1 MEKFYLDDY
10 LKSRNKEDGQQGL
23 DFQKLCRRVNA
34 EFLREWEDGTENLD
48 SALRIQKKA
57 IIGYEN
63 EVSYF
68 KSRIR
73 QLIKKYGAEHS
84 SYPGWYKSLED
95 GIYQENWGLAGVS
108 EWFWEKYRE
117 SSSAKIIGDRIYFL
131 EEGRMRLKPQIIS
144 KDRREQMI
152 RAFLLLT
159 PEERLDKETHEVY
172 MLDGTRV
179 TIFGGGMTK
188 SGQDVIIFRRYII
201 PNYSFEEQAARGTIP
216 ANSIPLFKA
225 MVQLGYNVAFTGAV
239 RSAKT
244 TFLST
249 WQSYEDPNLEGV
261 MVETDPEIPI
271 HALMPEAPI
280 VQLIADNEKLKHLS
294 KNLLRSD
301 ADYFILAEARDGI
314 ALDTAVK
321 IASKGTRRM
330 KITFHSR
337 EPLDFPYDV
346 AFEIIKSLGGDL
358 DSTARKVAASF
369 DYIFHFIQLKNKSH
383 KRLKSI
389 YELGLNR
396 KTGEIRMTEICRYD
410 HKDDRWQWE
419 YSVGEDKLS
428 AGEEENAGALEI
440 FLTELSSLASQSIG
454 AAGITSCENGRSTE
468 EERYVS
474 KREGRDG

>member
-10 LKSRNKEDGQQGL
+10 VKSRTKETDQRGL
-23 DFQKLCRRVNA
+23 DFQKLCRRVNT
-34 EFLREWEDGTENLD
+34 EFLREWEEGKENLD

-84 SYPGWYKSLED
+84 SYPSWYESLED

-108 EWFWEKYRE
+108 EWFSEKFGE

-131 EEGRMRLKPQIIS
+131 EDGQMCLKLQTIS

-159 PEERLDKETHEVY
+159 PEERLDKEFHEVY

-179 TIFGGGMTK
+179 TIFGGSMTK
-188 SGQDVIIFRRYII
+188 RGQDAIIFRRYII
-201 PNYSFEEQAARGTIP
+201 PSYSFEEQAARGTIP
-216 ANSIPLFKA
+216 ENSIPLFKA
-225 MVQLGYNVAFTGAV
+225 MVRLGYNVAFTGAV
-239 RSAKT
+239 RTAKT

-249 WQSYEDPNLEGV
+249 WQSYEDRSLEGV

-271 HALMPEAPI
+271 HILMPEAPI
-280 VQLIADNEKLKHLS
+280 LQLIADNEKLKHLS

-330 KITFHSR
+330 KITFHTR
-337 EPLDFPYDV
+337 DPLDFSYDV
-346 AFEIIKSLGGDL
+346 AFEIIKSLGGNL

-369 DYIFHFIQLKNKSH
+369 DYIFHFIQLKNKNQ

-389 YELGLNR
+389 YELGIDKDTR
-396 KTGEIRMTEICRYD
+396 EICMKEICRYD
-410 HKDDRWQWE
+410 HKTDGWKWI
-419 YSVGEDKLS
+419 YAVSEDKLIS
-428 AGEEENAGALEI
+428 GKEENTEALGI
-440 FLTELSSLASQSIG
+440 FLKELTVLSNQNRRKNKNANGSQ
-454 AAGITSCENGRSTE
+454 
-468 EERYVS
+468 
-474 KREGRDG
+474 

>member
-10 LKSRNKEDGQQGL
+10 LKSRNNEADHRGL
-23 DFQKLCRRVNA
+23 DFQKLCRRVNT
-34 EFLREWEDGTENLD
+34 EFLREWDDGKENLD

-73 QLIKKYGAEHS
+73 QFIKKYGAEHS
-84 SYPGWYKSLED
+84 SYPGWYESLED

-108 EWFWEKYRE
+108 EWFSEKFME

-131 EEGRMRLKPQIIS
+131 DEGQMSLKPQTIS

-159 PEERLDKETHEVY
+159 PEERLDKEFHEVY

-188 SGQDVIIFRRYII
+188 RGQDVIIFRRYII
-201 PNYSFEEQAARGTIP
+201 PSYSFEEQAARGTIP
-216 ANSIPLFKA
+216 KNSIPLFLA
-225 MVQLGYNVAFTGAV
+225 MVSLGYNVAFTGAV
-239 RSAKT
+239 RTAKT

-249 WQSYEDPNLEGV
+249 WQSYEDKNLEGV

-271 HALMPEAPI
+271 HVLMPEAPI
-280 VQLIADNEKLKHLS
+280 LQLIADNEKLKHLS

-330 KITFHSR
+330 KITFHTR
-337 EPLDFPYDV
+337 DPLDFSYDV
-346 AFEIIKSLGGDL
+346 AFEIVKSLGGNL

-369 DYIFHFIQLKNKSH
+369 DYIFHFIQLKNKSQ

-389 YELGLNR
+389 YELGLDRN
-396 KTGEIRMTEICRYD
+396 KKEISMKEICRYD
-410 HKDDRWQWE
+410 HRTDAWTWE
-419 YSVGEDKLS
+419 YAVSEDKLII
-428 AGEEENAGALEI
+428 GEEENADALRL
-440 FLTELSSLASQSIG
+440 FLKELKRLSNSKGKRNQNAN
-454 AAGITSCENGRSTE
+454 GIR
-468 EERYVS
+468 
-474 KREGRDG
+474 

>member
-10 LKSRNKEDGQQGL
+10 LKSRTKEPDHRGL
-23 DFQKLCRRVNA
+23 DFQKLCRRVNT
-34 EFLREWEDGTENLD
+34 EFLREWDDGKENLD

-68 KSRIR
+68 KSRIS
-73 QLIKKYGAEHS
+73 QLIKKYGAEQS
-84 SYPGWYKSLED
+84 SYPGWYDSLED
-95 GIYQENWGLAGVS
+95 GIYQENWGLAGAS
-108 EWFWEKYRE
+108 EWFSEKFTE

-131 EEGRMRLKPQIIS
+131 EDGQMRLKPQTIS

-159 PEERLDKETHEVY
+159 PEERLDKEFHEVY

-179 TIFGGGMTK
+179 TIFGGSMTK
-188 SGQDVIIFRRYII
+188 RGQDVIIFRRYII
-201 PNYSFEEQAARGTIP
+201 PSYSFEEQAARGTIP
-216 ANSIPLFKA
+216 KNSIPLFRA
-225 MVQLGYNVAFTGAV
+225 MVRLGYNVAFTGAV
-239 RSAKT
+239 RTAKT

-249 WQSYEDPNLEGV
+249 WQSYEDKNLEGV

-271 HALMPEAPI
+271 HVLMPEAPI
-280 VQLIADNEKLKHLS
+280 LQLIADNEKLKHLS

-330 KITFHSR
+330 KITFHAR
-337 EPLDFPYDV
+337 DPLDFSYDV
-346 AFEIIKSLGGDL
+346 AFEIVKSLGGNL

-369 DYIFHFIQLKNKSH
+369 DYIFHFIQLKNKNQ

-389 YELGLNR
+389 YELGIDRNKR
-396 KTGEIRMTEICRYD
+396 EITMKEICRYD
-410 HKDDRWQWE
+410 YITDDWSWE
-419 YSVGEDKLS
+419 YAISEDKLII
-428 AGEEENAGALEI
+428 GGEENAEAMEFFLKELKALSN
-440 FLTELSSLASQSIG
+440 SSGRQSEN
-454 AAGITSCENGRSTE
+454 ANGIR
-468 EERYVS
+468 
-474 KREGRDG
+474 

>member
-10 LKSRNKEDGQQGL
+10 LKSRIKESDRCGL
-23 DFQKLCRRVNA
+23 DFQKLCTRVNA
-34 EFLREWEDGTENLD
+34 EFLREWEEGKENLD

-73 QLIKKYGAEHS
+73 QLVRKYGAEHS
-84 SYPGWYKSLED
+84 SYPGWYTSLED

-108 EWFWEKYRE
+108 EWFSEKFRE

-131 EEGRMRLKPQIIS
+131 EEGRMCQKSQTIS

-159 PEERLDKETHEVY
+159 PEERLDKEFHEVY

-179 TIFGGGMTK
+179 TIFGGTMTK
-188 SGQDVIIFRRYII
+188 RGQDVIIFRRYII

-216 ANSIPLFKA
+216 VNSIPLLKT
-225 MVQLGYNVAFTGAV
+225 MVRLGYNVAFTGAV
-239 RSAKT
+239 RTAKT

-249 WQSYEDPNLEGV
+249 WQSYEDRTLEGV

-271 HALMPEAPI
+271 HSLMPEAPI
-280 VQLIADNEKLKHLS
+280 IQLIADNEKLKHLS

-330 KITFHSR
+330 KITFHTR
-337 EPLDFPYDV
+337 DPLDFSYDV
-346 AFEIIKSLGGDL
+346 AFEIVKSLGGNL

-369 DYIFHFIQLKNKSH
+369 DFVFHFIQLKNKSQ

-389 YELGLNR
+389 YELGINR
-396 KTGEIRMTEICRYD
+396 ETREITMKGNLQI
-410 HKDDRWQWE
+410 
-419 YSVGEDKLS
+419 
-428 AGEEENAGALEI
+428 
-440 FLTELSSLASQSIG
+440 
-454 AAGITSCENGRSTE
+454 
-468 EERYVS
+468 
-474 KREGRDG
+474 

>member
-10 LKSRNKEDGQQGL
+10 LKSRARGNEQKGL
-23 DFQKLCRRVNA
+23 DFQKLCSRVNA
-34 EFLREWEDGTENLD
+34 EFLREWEEGNENPD

-73 QLIKKYGAEHS
+73 QLIRKYGAEHA
-84 SYPGWYKSLED
+84 SYPGWYESLED
-95 GIYQENWGLAGVS
+95 GIYQENWGLAGIS
-108 EWFWEKYRE
+108 EWFSEKFRD

-131 EEGRMRLKPQIIS
+131 EEGQMRLKPQKIT

-159 PEERLDKETHEVY
+159 PEERLDKEFHEVY

-188 SGQDVIIFRRYII
+188 RGQDVIIFRRYII

-216 ANSIPLFKA
+216 QNAIPLFRA
-225 MVQLGYNVAFTGAV
+225 MVGLGYNVAFTGAV
-239 RSAKT
+239 RTAKT

-249 WQSYEDPNLEGV
+249 WQSYEDRNLEGV

-271 HALMPEAPI
+271 HLLMPEAPI
-280 VQLIADNEKLKHLS
+280 LQLLADNEKLKHLA

-330 KITFHSR
+330 KITFHTR
-337 EPLDFPYDV
+337 DPLDFCYDV
-346 AFEIIKSLGGDL
+346 AFEIVKSLGGNL
-358 DSTARKVAASF
+358 DSTAKKVAASF
-369 DYIFHFIQLKNKSH
+369 DYIFHFIQLKNKNE

-389 YELGLNR
+389 YELGIHRN
-396 KTGEIRMTEICRYD
+396 THEIVMREICRYD
-410 HKDDRWQWE
+410 HKSGGWNWTFAV
-419 YSVGEDKLS
+419 SEDKQTI
-428 AGEEENAGALEI
+428 GEEEN
-440 FLTELSSLASQSIG
+440 TELFAVFL
-454 AAGITSCENGRSTE
+454 E
-468 EERYVS
+468 ELRHLS
-474 KREGRDG
+474 DLTRGSRNAN

>member
-10 LKSRNKEDGQQGL
+10 LKSRNRESDQLRL

-34 EFLREWEDGTENLD
+34 EFLREWEDGRENLD
-48 SALRIQKKA
+48 SALRIQKRA

-73 QLIKKYGAEHS
+73 QLIKKYGAEPS
-84 SYPGWYKSLED
+84 EYPGWYESLAD
-95 GIYQENWGLAGVS
+95 GIYQENWGLAGIS
-108 EWFWEKYRE
+108 EWFSEGYGE

-131 EEGRMRLKPQIIS
+131 EEGRMQLKPQTIS

-159 PEERLDKETHEVY
+159 PEERLDKEFHEVY

-188 SGQDVIIFRRYII
+188 RGQDVIIFRRYII
-201 PNYSFEEQAARGTIP
+201 PSYTFEEQAARGTIP
-216 ANSIPLFKA
+216 AEAIPLFKS
-225 MVQLGYNVAFTGAV
+225 MIRLGYNVAFTGSV
-239 RSAKT
+239 RTAKT

-249 WQSYEDPNLEGV
+249 WQSYEDPSLEGV

-271 HALMPEAPI
+271 HALMPDAPI
-280 VQLIADNEKLKHLS
+280 LQLIADNEKLKHIS

-301 ADYFILAEARDGI
+301 ADYFILAEARDGV

-330 KITFHSR
+330 KITFHTR
-337 EPLDFPYDV
+337 DPLDFPYDV
-346 AFEIIKSLGGDL
+346 AFEIVKSLGGDL

-369 DYIFHFIQLKNKSH
+369 DYIFHFIQLSNKSQ

-389 YELGLNR
+389 YELGVDRNT
-396 KTGEIRMTEICRYD
+396 KEISMKELCRYD
-410 HKDDRWQWE
+410 HKNDCWRWE
-419 YSVGEDKLS
+419 YAISEDKLA
-428 AGEEENAGALEI
+428 AGEEEDAAALEV
-440 FLTELSSLASQSIG
+440 FLEELAVLSG
-454 AAGITSCENGRSTE
+454 GRVENAN
-468 EERYVS
+468 
-474 KREGRDG
+474 

>member
-10 LKSRNKEDGQQGL
+10 LRSRTQETSRCGV
-23 DFQKLCRRVNA
+23 DFQKLCARVNM
-34 EFLREWEDGTENLD
+34 EFLKEWEEGKENLD

-73 QLIKKYGAEHS
+73 QLVKKYGAEHS
-84 SYPGWYKSLED
+84 SYPSWYESLED

-108 EWFWEKYRE
+108 EWFSEKFKE

-131 EEGRMRLKPQIIS
+131 EEGRMCLKAQTIP

-159 PEERLDKETHEVY
+159 PEERLDKEFHEVY

-179 TIFGGGMTK
+179 TIFGGTMTK
-188 SGQDVIIFRRYII
+188 REQDVIIFRRYII

-216 ANSIPLFKA
+216 ENSIPLFKA
-225 MVQLGYNVAFTGAV
+225 MVKLGYNVAFTGAV
-239 RSAKT
+239 RTAKT

-249 WQSYEDPNLEGV
+249 WQSYEDRTLEGV

-271 HALMPEAPI
+271 DRLMPEAPI
-280 VQLIADNEKLKHLS
+280 LQLIADHDKLKHIS

-330 KITFHSR
+330 KITFHTR
-337 EPLDFPYDV
+337 EPLDFSYDV
-346 AFEIIKSLGGDL
+346 AFEIVKSLGGNL
-358 DSTARKVAASF
+358 ESTARKVAASF
-369 DYIFHFIQLKNKSH
+369 DYIFHFIQLQNKSK

-389 YELGLNR
+389 YELGVDRN
-396 KTGEIRMTEICRYD
+396 TGAISMKEICRYD
-410 HKDDRWQWE
+410 HKSDGWRWE
-419 YSVGEDKLS
+419 CAVSEDKRIS
-428 AGEEENAGALEI
+428 GEEENADALEI
-440 FLTELSSLASQSIG
+440 FLKELSELSRTG
-454 AAGITSCENGRSTE
+454 
-468 EERYVS
+468 V
-474 KREGRDG
+474 EGRRDASGIR

>member
-10 LKSRNKEDGQQGL
+10 LKSRTTETDRRGL
-23 DFQKLCRRVNA
+23 DFQKLCRRVNT
-34 EFLREWEDGTENLD
+34 EFLREWEDGKENLD

-84 SYPGWYKSLED
+84 AYPGWYESLED

-108 EWFWEKYRE
+108 EWFAGRFRD

-131 EEGRMRLKPQIIS
+131 EDGKMCLKPQTIS
-144 KDRREQMI
+144 KDRREQMV

-159 PEERLDKETHEVY
+159 PEERLDKEFHEVY

-188 SGQDVIIFRRYII
+188 KDQDVIIFRRYII
-201 PNYSFEEQAARGTIP
+201 PTYSFEEQAARGTIP
-216 ANSIPLFKA
+216 AASIPLLKA
-225 MVQLGYNVAFTGAV
+225 MVKIGYNVAFTGAV
-239 RSAKT
+239 RTAKT

-249 WQSYEDPNLEGV
+249 WQSYEDKNLEGV

-280 VQLIADNEKLKHLS
+280 LQLIADNEKLKHLS

-321 IASKGTRRM
+321 IAGKGTRRM
-330 KITFHSR
+330 KITFHTR
-337 EPLDFPYDV
+337 DPLDFSYDV
-346 AFEIIKSLGGDL
+346 AFEIVKSLGGNL
-358 DSTARKVAASF
+358 DSTARKVASSF
-369 DYIFHFIQLKNKSH
+369 DFIFHFIQLKNKNQ

-389 YELGLNR
+389 YELGLDR
-396 KTGEIRMTEICRYD
+396 DTREISMKEICRYD
-410 HKDDRWQWE
+410 HRSDNWYWE
-419 YSVGEDKLS
+419 YAVSEDKLII
-428 AGEEENAGALEI
+428 GEEEDAGMLEI
-440 FLTELSSLASQSIG
+440 FLNELKILS
-454 AAGITSCENGRSTE
+454 AGRNGGIS
-468 EERYVS
+468 
-474 KREGRDG
+474 

>member
-10 LKSRNKEDGQQGL
+10 LKSRTKETDRRGF
-23 DFQKLCRRVNA
+23 DFQKLCHRVNT
-34 EFLREWEDGTENLD
+34 EFLREWEDGKDNLD

-73 QLIKKYGAEHS
+73 QLIKKYGAERA
-84 SYPGWYKSLED
+84 SYPSWYESLED

-108 EWFWEKYRE
+108 EWFSEKFME

-131 EEGRMRLKPQIIS
+131 EEGQMRLKPQTIS

-159 PEERLDKETHEVY
+159 PEERLDKEFHEIY

-179 TIFGGGMTK
+179 TIFGGSMTK
-188 SGQDVIIFRRYII
+188 RGQDVIIFRRYII
-201 PNYSFEEQAARGTIP
+201 PSYSFEEQAARGTIP
-216 ANSIPLFKA
+216 ENSIPLFKA
-225 MVQLGYNVAFTGAV
+225 MAKLGYNVAFTGAV
-239 RSAKT
+239 RTAKT

-249 WQSYEDPNLEGV
+249 WQSYEDRNLEGV

-271 HALMPEAPI
+271 HTLMPEAPI
-280 VQLIADNEKLKHLS
+280 LQLIADNEKLKYLS

-330 KITFHSR
+330 KITFHTR
-337 EPLDFPYDV
+337 DPLDFSYDV
-346 AFEIIKSLGGDL
+346 AFEIVKSLGGNL

-369 DYIFHFIQLKNKSH
+369 DYIFHFIQLKNKNQ
-383 KRLKSI
+383 KRLKGI
-389 YELGLNR
+389 YELGIDRNTR
-396 KTGEIRMTEICRYD
+396 EISMKEICRYN
-410 HKDDRWQWE
+410 HKSDDWKWE
-419 YSVGEDKLS
+419 YDVSEDKRII
-428 AGEEENAGALEI
+428 GEEENAELLGI
-440 FLTELSSLASQSIG
+440 FLKELMVLS
-454 AAGITSCENGRSTE
+454 NFK
-468 EERYVS
+468 EERS
-474 KREGRDG
+474 RDAN

>member
-10 LKSRNKEDGQQGL
+10 LKTRTKGIDRCGL
-23 DFQKLCRRVNA
+23 DFKKLCSRVNT
-34 EFLREWEDGTENLD
+34 EFLREWEDGPDNLD

-63 EVSYF
+63 EVAYF
-68 KSRIR
+68 KSRIH

-84 SYPGWYKSLED
+84 SYPGWYASLED

-108 EWFWEKYRE
+108 EWFSERFRE
-117 SSSAKIIGDRIYFL
+117 SSSAKIIGDRVYFL
-131 EEGRMRLKPQIIS
+131 ENGRMCLKPQTIS

-159 PEERLDKETHEVY
+159 PEERLDKEFHEVY

-179 TIFGGGMTK
+179 TIFGGSMTK
-188 SGQDVIIFRRYII
+188 REQDVIIFRRYII
-201 PNYSFEEQAARGTIP
+201 PTYSFEEQAARGTIP
-216 ANSIPLFKA
+216 ESAIPLLKS
-225 MVQLGYNVAFTGAV
+225 MVRLGYNVAFTGAV
-239 RSAKT
+239 RTAKT

-249 WQSYEDPNLEGV
+249 WQSYEDQSLEGV

-271 HALMPEAPI
+271 HDLMPEAPI
-280 VQLIADNEKLKHLS
+280 LQLIADNEKLKHLS

-330 KITFHSR
+330 KITFHTR
-337 EPLDFPYDV
+337 DPHDFSYDV
-346 AFEIIKSLGGDL
+346 AFEIVKSLGGSL
-358 DSTARKVAASF
+358 DGIARKVAASF
-369 DYIFHFIQLKNKSH
+369 DYIFHFIQLKNKNQ

-389 YELGLNR
+389 YELGLDR
-396 KTGEIRMTEICRYD
+396 SKREITMIEICRYD
-410 HKDDRWQWE
+410 YKSDDWTWE
-419 YSVGEDKLS
+419 YAVSKDKLVI
-428 AGEEENAGALEI
+428 GEEEDADMLRI
-440 FLTELSSLASQSIG
+440 FLKELRALSDASIG
-454 AAGITSCENGRSTE
+454 RI
-468 EERYVS
+468 
-474 KREGRDG
+474 RDGN